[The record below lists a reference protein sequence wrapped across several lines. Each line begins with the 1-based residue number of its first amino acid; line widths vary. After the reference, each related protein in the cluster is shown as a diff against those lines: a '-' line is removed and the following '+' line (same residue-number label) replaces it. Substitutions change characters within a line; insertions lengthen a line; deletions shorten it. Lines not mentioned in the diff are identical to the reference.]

1 MAMIKITMLVE
12 VNNGSSVRSEEIET
26 MIDEASFEKF
36 SYEDGRRELD
46 SWAKNFFP
54 GAESVRIIY
63 ADRI

>member
-1 MAMIKITMLVE
+1 MIKIKMLVD
-12 VNNGSSVRSEEIET
+12 VNNGGSVRNEELET
-26 MIDEASFEKF
+26 MIDETSFEKF

-54 GAESVRIIY
+54 GAESIRIIY